1 LSKQPTPALR
11 TSTSDTDS
19 DDVYVNNKKTLT
31 KKLKRR
37 QHDVANGLAPPTHGE
52 VRFSSRRGG
61 KVMNYNEDD
70 NDQFDDE
77 EDEMTSNYA
86 ALEYAGPQVDRV
98 LDHRLKEGLIMN
110 PDLTKSDFE
119 YLIKWRGKAVLHA
132 SWETVEPFL
141 QIPGSK
147 RKIENYFE
155 REIGGKDGD
164 IYWLTYPNVV
174 AEDKE
179 EWSLRREKKLTV
191 VEKSKEID
199 RVIGS
204 RDEGDGTEYF
214 VKWKELPYDDCTW
227 ESAELVS
234 ILSQDEIDNYLN
246 RISNLPKSKQ
256 RTKLAHTPLRTQPD
270 YIKNGQ
276 LREFQL
282 KGLNFLAHNW
292 CQGKNVM
299 LADEMGLG
307 KTVQTVCWLSWLM
320 HEQSQQGPFLIVIPL
335 TVMAAWTETFKT
347 WAPQINFVTYYGKP
361 TSRMVIQEYEMG
373 DPRKPKFNVV
383 ITTYD
388 LAIKDI
394 DFFLQFKWQVLAVD
408 EAHRLKNK
416 DAKLYGVLSRLNVP
430 SRLLI
435 TGTPMQN
442 TLEELKSLMDFL
454 DVGSVDIPEDLDLQS
469 DQAARV
475 LREITDKIRPYMMR
489 RTKEVVEKDLP
500 KKTELVL
507 RVELSNAQL
516 DLYKAIISRN
526 YEALNAGSSGKKT
539 SLLNIM
545 MEMKKAS
552 NHAFMFPNH
561 QERLL
566 EGVEH
571 RDEEL
576 RALITNSG
584 KMMVLDK
591 LLTKMKSEGHRV
603 LIFSQMVKMLDILE
617 WYLKRRGHKF
627 QRIDGG
633 VGAAERQEA
642 IKCFNAPDSEDFVFV
657 LSTRAGGLGINLV
670 TADTVV
676 IFDSDWNP
684 HQDLQAMSR
693 AHRIGQTRPVTVY
706 RFVSKETVEEEILER
721 ARNKLILEY
730 ITIAR
735 AVEPPT
741 DARQRQL
748 GDKLAQVSVTTAEP
762 TTADEISRILKLRS
776 QKMFEQTD
784 NQKKL
789 EELDIDAVLASA
801 EEHKTEQVD
810 GFTAD
815 GGEEFLKSFEY
826 TDVKVDLDWDDI
838 IPKDEL
844 ATIKAEE
851 QKRKEEEQTMALIEQ
866 SMPRNRK
873 APASNAPQG
882 PQPRA
887 AKKKAR
893 AATKE
898 VAIDSDDGDDES
910 EAGKD
915 PKRPLTTSETR
926 RLHKAYEKWGAF
938 DEKQQEIIRDAKL
951 TGRDPTLLKRTID
964 EMYDKSEQLVKDAD
978 NRLDAQPVSKKDRH
992 EVTFEYNGV
1001 KRINART
1008 MIERASD
1015 MRIIRQSVSAA
1026 KDWKTYR
1033 IPEASKSAD
1042 FTCDWGAREDAMM
1055 VVGMARHGFGSWV
1068 QIRDDPELNM
1078 KEKFFLEEQRVEKK
1092 DERQKTD
1099 DKDSVRPQAVHAVR
1113 RAKYLITVLRS
1124 KVGNTAAA
1132 KALENHHRNTK
1143 KLHAGPTAGLN
1154 SKIGSTASSPAPRAG
1169 TPLARKLKAEKA
1181 RDRGNS
1187 QSEARLSVDRRLPN
1201 GRSERNGTPDTRL
1214 GKDVPNDLKRRHRD
1228 DDGGRHDHKRH
1239 RSSLEKDGETN
1250 RHRRTSFNS
1259 NDVSHKRRRDNGNSD
1274 YEKKPHRSSN
1284 EHRREDDRGHKR
1296 RREEDD
1302 YDREKK
1308 RHRLS
1313 DERHRENDHS
1323 RKRRR
1328 DDDGSDH
1335 EQKRRRPSYETER
1348 ASSRLHING
1357 EHERP
1362 KHSHHS
1368 HNELKPRHG
1377 DEQLQRDNHP
1387 STASQRSTNIGSSHD
1402 ASLNAHFAK
1411 MFEHQKDRLH
1421 TWTKTFKSPNE
1432 SKENRSAAARAIL
1445 QTFAHGAEELKRNG
1459 ESELMQQQL
1468 WDYAAEHLWT
1478 AKKQSGE
1485 QLKVMHLRLLE
1496 NDKQKKVESPV
1507 DKNKLSNMNSS
1518 ATTATPRPQVST

>member
-1 LSKQPTPALR
+1 
-11 TSTSDTDS
+11 
-19 DDVYVNNKKTLT
+19 
-31 KKLKRR
+31 
-37 QHDVANGLAPPTHGE
+37 
-52 VRFSSRRGG
+52 
-61 KVMNYNEDD
+61 MNYNEDD
-70 NDQFDDE
+70 NDQFEDE
-77 EDEMTSNYA
+77 EEEMTPNYA

-98 LDHRLKEGLIMN
+98 LDHRLKEGLTLN
-110 PDLTKSDFE
+110 PDLTKNDFE

-132 SWETVEPFL
+132 SWETVDPFL

-155 REIGGKDGD
+155 REVGGKDGD
-164 IYWLTYPNVV
+164 IYWLTYPNIV

-179 EWSLRREKKLTV
+179 EWSLRREKKLTI

-234 ILSQDEIDNYLN
+234 SLSQDEIDNYLH
-246 RISNLPKSKQ
+246 RITNLPKSKP
-256 RTKLAHTPLRTQPD
+256 RTKSAHAPLRTQPD

-320 HEQSQQGPFLIVIPL
+320 HEQGQQGPFLIVIPL

-347 WAPQINFVTYYGKP
+347 WAPEINFVTYYGKP
-361 TSRMVIQEYEMG
+361 ASRAVIQEYEMG
-373 DPRKPKFNVV
+373 DPRKPKFHVV

-394 DFFLQFKWQVLAVD
+394 DFFLQFRWQVLAVD

-416 DAKLYGVLSRLNVP
+416 DAKLYGVLSHLNVP

-469 DQAARV
+469 DKAARV

-552 NHAFMFPNH
+552 NHAFMFPNY

-591 LLTKMKSEGHRV
+591 LLTKMKTEGHRV
-603 LIFSQMVKMLDILE
+603 LVFSQMVKMLDILE

-633 VGAAERQEA
+633 VGAADRQEA
-642 IKCFNAPDSEDFVFV
+642 IKSFNAPDSEDFVFV

-706 RFVSKETVEEEILER
+706 RFVAKETVEEEILER

-748 GDKLAQVSVTTAEP
+748 GDKLAQASVATAEP

-844 ATIKAEE
+844 ATIKAEK

-873 APASNAPQG
+873 APAPSAPQG

-887 AKKKAR
+887 AKRKAR
-893 AATKE
+893 AAAKE
-898 VAIDSDDGDDES
+898 VAIESDDGDDES
-910 EAGKD
+910 DAGKD
-915 PKRPLTTSETR
+915 PMRPLTTSETR
-926 RLHKAYEKWGAF
+926 CLHKAYEKWGAF
-938 DEKQQEIIRDAKL
+938 EEKQQEIIRDAKL
-951 TGRDPTLLKRTID
+951 NGRDPTLLKRTLD
-964 EMYDKSEQLVKDAD
+964 EMYEKSEQLVKDAD
-978 NRLDAQPVSKKDRH
+978 NRLGAQPVNKKDRH
-992 EVTFEYNGV
+992 EVTFEFNGV

-1008 MIERASD
+1008 MVERASD
-1015 MRIIRQSVSAA
+1015 MRIIRESVAA
-1026 KDWKTYR
+1026 VKDWRNYR
-1033 IPEASKSAD
+1033 IPEASKNAD

-1068 QIRDDPELNM
+1068 QIRDDLDLNM

-1092 DERQKTD
+1092 DERQKAD

-1124 KVGNTAAA
+1124 KFGNTAAA

-1143 KLHAGPTAGLN
+1143 KLHAGPTAGLA

-1181 RDRGNS
+1181 RDRTNS

-1201 GRSERNGTPDTRL
+1201 GRAERNGTPDARM
-1214 GKDVPNDLKRRHRD
+1214 GKDGVNEPKRRHRD
-1228 DDGGRHDHKRH
+1228 DDGGRHDHKRP
-1239 RSSLEKDGETN
+1239 RASLEKDGEIN
-1250 RHRRTSFNS
+1250 RHRTHDDGRDNHRRRPSFNG
-1259 NDVSHKRRRDNGNSD
+1259 NDASPKRRRDDDNSD
-1274 YEKKPHRSSN
+1274 HEKKPHRPSN

-1296 RREEDD
+1296 RREEDGHG
-1302 YDREKK
+1302 REKK

-1313 DERHRENDHS
+1313 DDRHHEGDHGHGH
-1323 RKRRR
+1323 KRRR
-1328 DDDGSDH
+1328 DDDGSDR
-1335 EQKRRRPSYETER
+1335 EQTHRRPTYETER
-1348 ASSRLHING
+1348 ASSRPHIDG
-1357 EHERP
+1357 DHERP
-1362 KHSHHS
+1362 KHSHHPHDES
-1368 HNELKPRHG
+1368 KPRPS
-1377 DEQLQRDNHP
+1377 DEHLQHDNHR
-1387 STASQRSTNIGSSHD
+1387 SAVNQNSSQSGSSRD
-1402 ASLNAHFAK
+1402 ARLNARFAK
-1411 MFEHQKDRLH
+1411 IFEPHKDRLH
-1421 TWTKTFKSPNE
+1421 TLTKTFKSPNE
-1432 SKENRSAAARAIL
+1432 TKENRSAAARAIL
-1445 QTFAHGAEELKRNG
+1445 QAFAHGAEELKRNG
-1459 ESELMQQQL
+1459 ESELTQQLL

-1496 NDKQKKVESPV
+1496 SDKRKKAESAV
-1507 DKNKLSNMNSS
+1507 NTNKLSNGDSS
-1518 ATTATPRPQVST
+1518 AKAAVPRPQVST

>member
-1 LSKQPTPALR
+1 
-11 TSTSDTDS
+11 
-19 DDVYVNNKKTLT
+19 
-31 KKLKRR
+31 
-37 QHDVANGLAPPTHGE
+37 
-52 VRFSSRRGG
+52 
-61 KVMNYNEDD
+61 MNYNEDD
-70 NDQFDDE
+70 NDQFEDE
-77 EDEMTSNYA
+77 DDEMTPSYA
-86 ALEYAGPQVDRV
+86 ALEYTGPQVDRV
-98 LDHRLKEGLIMN
+98 LDHRLKENLTLN

-119 YLIKWRGKAVLHA
+119 YLIKWRGQAVLHA

-164 IYWLTYPNVV
+164 IHWLTNLNVV

-179 EWSLRREKKLTV
+179 EWSLRREKKSIV

-227 ESAELVS
+227 ECADLVS
-234 ILSQDEIDNYLN
+234 SLSQDEIDNYLN

-256 RTKLAHTPLRTQPD
+256 RTKNAHTPLRTQPD

-320 HEQSQQGPFLIVIPL
+320 HEQGQQGPFLIVIPL

-347 WAPQINFVTYYGKP
+347 WAPQINYVTYYGKP
-361 TSRMVIQEYEMG
+361 TSRAVIQEYEMG
-373 DPRKPKFNVV
+373 DPRKPKFHVV

-394 DFFLQFKWQVLAVD
+394 DFFVQFKWQVLAVD

-416 DAKLYGVLSRLNVP
+416 DAKLYAVLSQLNVP

-566 EGVEH
+566 EGLEH

-591 LLTKMKSEGHRV
+591 LLTKMKGEGHRV

-642 IKCFNAPDSEDFVFV
+642 IKSFNAPDSEDFVFV

-748 GDKLAQVSVTTAEP
+748 GDKLVQASATTVEP

-789 EELDIDAVLASA
+789 EELDIDVVLASA

-844 ATIKAEE
+844 AAIKAEE
-851 QKRKEEEQTMALIEQ
+851 QKRKEEEQTKALIEQ

-873 APASNAPQG
+873 APASSTPQG

-898 VAIDSDDGDDES
+898 VAVDSDDGDDES

-938 DEKQQEIIRDAKL
+938 DERQQEIIRDAKL
-951 TGRDPTLLKRTID
+951 TGRDPTLLKQTID
-964 EMYDKSEQLVKDAD
+964 AMYDKSEQLVKDAD

-1015 MRIIRQSVSAA
+1015 MRIIRQSVAAA

-1143 KLHAGPTAGLN
+1143 KLHVGPTAGLS
-1154 SKIGSTASSPAPRAG
+1154 SKIGSAASSPAPRAG
-1169 TPLARKLKAEKA
+1169 TPLARKLKAEKV

-1201 GRSERNGTPDTRL
+1201 GRAERNGTPDGR
-1214 GKDVPNDLKRRHRD
+1214 KEANELKRRHRD
-1228 DDGGRHDHKRH
+1228 DDIGRHDHKRP
-1239 RSSLEKDGETN
+1239 RSSLEKDGEAH
-1250 RHRRTSFNS
+1250 RHRNKPSFNG
-1259 NDVSHKRRRDNGNSD
+1259 NDVGPKRRRDNDNSD
-1274 YEKKPHRSSN
+1274 HERKPHRRSN
-1284 EHRREDDRGHKR
+1284 DHRREDDRGHKR
-1296 RREEDD
+1296 RREEDE

-1313 DERHRENDHS
+1313 DERHREDDHS
-1323 RKRRR
+1323 HKRRR
-1328 DDDGSDH
+1328 DDDATDH
-1335 EQKRRRPSYETER
+1335 EPKRRRPSYETER
-1348 ASSRLHING
+1348 VSSRLHING
-1357 EHERP
+1357 DHERP

-1368 HNELKPRHG
+1368 HDEPKPRPS
-1377 DEQLQRDNHP
+1377 DDPDNHP
-1387 STASQRSTNIGSSHD
+1387 PAASQHHN
-1402 ASLNAHFAK
+1402 ANLNARFAK
-1411 MFEHQKDRLH
+1411 MFEQHKEQLH
-1421 TWTKTFKSPNE
+1421 TWTKTFKSANE
-1432 SKENRSAAARAIL
+1432 SKENRSAAARSIL
-1445 QTFAHGAEELKRNG
+1445 KTFAHRAEELKSNG
-1459 ESELMQQQL
+1459 ESDFMQQQL
-1468 WDYAAEHLWT
+1468 WDYAAAHLWT

-1496 NDKQKKVESPV
+1496 SDKQKKAESPV
-1507 DKNKLSNMNSS
+1507 NTNKLSNSS
-1518 ATTATPRPQVST
+1518 STTTAPPRPQVST